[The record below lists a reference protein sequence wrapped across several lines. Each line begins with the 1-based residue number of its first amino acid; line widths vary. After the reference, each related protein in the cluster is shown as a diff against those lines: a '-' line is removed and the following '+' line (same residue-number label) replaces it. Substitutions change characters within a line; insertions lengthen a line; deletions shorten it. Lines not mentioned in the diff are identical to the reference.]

1 MRLMISGGGTG
12 GHIYPALALIE
23 ALKEKNPDS
32 EVLYVGTE
40 KGLESRIVPD
50 QGIAFKTIRIQGFKR
65 SLSLQ
70 NFKTIGLFIKSV
82 ADAHKMIKDFHP
94 DVVVGTGGYVSG
106 AVVFAAS
113 LQGIPTVIHEQNSV
127 VGVTN
132 KFLSYFVTKI
142 GISFEDARAQFPAK
156 KVVFTGNPRATQVAS
171 MKPNDALS
179 KYGLKPDQP
188 TLLIFGGSRG
198 AERINSATVAALPEL
213 KKRDYQVL
221 FVTGRVHF
229 QKISDDLRGQEIG
242 QNIVIRPYIKQMP
255 ELLPN
260 FQAILGRAGATS
272 IAEITALGIPS
283 ILVPSPYV
291 TNDHQT
297 KNAKSLVNNGAAELL
312 TEADLTGASLLE
324 KVDALMT
331 DGKKRQKMSVAA
343 KAMGRPR
350 AAFDLLNVLQTVIK
364 K

>member
-23 ALKEKNPDS
+23 ALKKREPES
-32 EVLYVGTE
+32 QVLYVGTE

-50 QGIAFKTIRIQGFKR
+50 QGIPFKTIKIQGFKR
-65 SLSLQ
+65 SLSLE
-70 NFKTIGLFIKSV
+70 NFKTIGLFLKSV
-82 ADAHKMIKDFHP
+82 ADAHKMIKEFRP

-113 LQGIPTVIHEQNSV
+113 LQHIPTVIHEQNSV

-132 KFLSYFVTKI
+132 KFLSHFVTKI

-156 KVVFTGNPRATQVAS
+156 KVVFTGNPRATQVAA
-171 MKPNDALS
+171 MQPNDGLQ
-179 KYGLKPDQP
+179 KYGLKSELP

-198 AERINSATVAALPEL
+198 AERINAATVAALPEL
-213 KKRDYQVL
+213 KNRKYQVL

-229 QKISDDLRGQEIG
+229 QKISDSLSGQEIG
-242 QNIVIRPYIKQMP
+242 ANIVIRPYIKKMP

-297 KNAKSLVNNGAAELL
+297 KNAKSLVKNGAAELL
-312 TEADLTGASLLE
+312 PESQLTGPSLL
-324 KVDALMT
+324 KTVDALMN
-331 DGKKRQKMSVAA
+331 DQGKREEMSVAA
-343 KAMGRPR
+343 KKMGRPQ
-350 AAFDLLNVLQTVIK
+350 AADDLLDVLESVIK
-364 K
+364 N

>member
-23 ALKEKNPDS
+23 ALKKREPNS
-32 EVLYVGTE
+32 EILYVGTE
-40 KGLESRIVPD
+40 KGLESKIVPA
-50 QGIAFKTIRIQGFKR
+50 QGIAFKTIKIQGFKR
-65 SLSLQ
+65 SLSLE
-70 NFKTIGLFIKSV
+70 NFKTIGLFLKSV
-82 ADAHKMIKDFHP
+82 GDAHKMIKEFRP

-113 LQGIPTVIHEQNSV
+113 LQRIPTVIHEQNSV

-132 KFLSYFVTKI
+132 KFLSHFVTKI
-142 GISFEDARAQFPAK
+142 GISFEDSRSQFPIK
-156 KVVFTGNPRATQVAS
+156 KVVFTGNPRATQVAL
-171 MKPNDALS
+171 MQPNDALS
-179 KYGLKPDQP
+179 EYGLRSNLP

-198 AERINSATVAALPEL
+198 AERINSATVEALPQL
-213 KKRDYQVL
+213 KQKDYQVL
-221 FVTGRVHF
+221 FVTGQVHY
-229 QKISDDLRGQEIG
+229 QKIMAAIKPSDLGS
-242 QNIVIRPYIKQMP
+242 NVVVRPYISKMP

-260 FQAILGRAGATS
+260 FEAILGRAGATS

-297 KNAKSLVNNGAAELL
+297 KNARSLVKKGAAELL
-312 TEADLTGASLLE
+312 PEVHLDADSLVKATDE
-324 KVDALMT
+324 LMT
-331 DGKKRQKMSVAA
+331 DENKRKKMGEAA
-343 KAMGRPR
+343 KKMGRPR
-350 AAFDLLNVLQTVIK
+350 AAEDLLNVLESVIK